1 LTRDRTRRGV
11 LLASL
16 AAAALLSSVV
26 SMPVGAAPVGGG
38 APSART
44 KTSGEYRPQPSIVRQ
59 WEQARA
65 KAAERVARGKATPR
79 ADGAVRL
86 RNGDWVEYELQGTD
100 HIITVLA
107 EFTDP
112 QAGEIEPP
120 DRSEDNST
128 YWIPDFDPDHYRD
141 MLFTPGGGS
150 YGGPSMRDLYLEL
163 SSGRYT
169 VEGQV
174 SNWVSIDA
182 PESEYGADSPGN
194 EGGDDLNGPVYRVV
208 QAALEATG
216 GGAGIDW
223 SRGDVWDRYDCD
235 GDGNFN
241 EPDGYVDH
249 FQLVHAGVG
258 QEAGGGAQGSD
269 AIWSHRWYA
278 NIEEVGRSGPE
289 GCRLGGYQVPG
300 RDLWVGD
307 YTIEPEDGGLGVF
320 AHEFGHD
327 LGLPDLYDT
336 AGGENGTGF
345 WSLMSSGS
353 WADAP
358 PGNVIGTS
366 PVHMGAWEKFV
377 LGWLDGDLATV
388 TTGGERLD
396 REIVLGPAEGATTN
410 GAQALMINL
419 PKYQQVHELV
429 APQGGDP
436 YYYYSDSGDN
446 LDVTMRRKLANPLSA
461 AATLTFR
468 SWYRIE
474 EGWDYAYVEYSRD
487 GGNTWRTLD
496 GNLSSDAN
504 PNGQNQGHGITGRSG
519 GWVTGRYEIPRGAT
533 HVGFRYW
540 TDGAVAEP
548 GIIFDSISLE
558 GGFRDDGSSRSWRLG
573 GFFRVRNG
581 AFTRRYAHYYL
592 VESRSY
598 VRSDVN
604 LRGAYNWIE
613 GNLLEKEPYADGLLV
628 WYRDTQFHDNNTSV
642 HPGRGQ
648 ILPVD
653 AHAGVRGDPVG
664 GEPLRTRWQTWDA
677 TFGLDVNQITLTE
690 PDASGAWITKTYT
703 ANPVKVF
710 DDTVPG
716 RYYHRDIPWNSVIT
730 RGTGVTVEVL
740 EVSGD
745 RTTYRLRVRG

>member
-1 LTRDRTRRGV
+1 
-11 LLASL
+11 
-16 AAAALLSSVV
+16 
-26 SMPVGAAPVGGG
+26 
-38 APSART
+38 
-44 KTSGEYRPQPSIVRQ
+44 
-59 WEQARA
+59 
-65 KAAERVARGKATPR
+65 
-79 ADGAVRL
+79 
-86 RNGDWVEYELQGTD
+86 
-100 HIITVLA
+100 
-107 EFTDP
+107 
-112 QAGEIEPP
+112 
-120 DRSEDNST
+120 
-128 YWIPDFDPDHYRD
+128 
-141 MLFTPGGGS
+141 
-150 YGGPSMRDLYLEL
+150 
-163 SSGRYT
+163 
-169 VEGQV
+169 
-174 SNWVSIDA
+174 
-182 PESEYGADSPGN
+182 
-194 EGGDDLNGPVYRVV
+194 
-208 QAALEATG
+208 
-216 GGAGIDW
+216 
-223 SRGDVWDRYDCD
+223 
-235 GDGNFN
+235 
-241 EPDGYVDH
+241 
-249 FQLVHAGVG
+249 
-258 QEAGGGAQGSD
+258 
-269 AIWSHRWYA
+269 
-278 NIEEVGRSGPE
+278 
-289 GCRLGGYQVPG
+289 
-300 RDLWVGD
+300 
-307 YTIEPEDGGLGVF
+307 
-320 AHEFGHD
+320 
-327 LGLPDLYDT
+327 
-336 AGGENGTGF
+336 
-345 WSLMSSGS
+345 
-353 WADAP
+353 
-358 PGNVIGTS
+358 
-366 PVHMGAWEKFV
+366 
-377 LGWLDGDLATV
+377 
-388 TTGGERLD
+388 
-396 REIVLGPAEGATTN
+396 
-410 GAQALMINL
+410 
-419 PKYQQVHELV
+419 VHELV